1 LFQYPRAN
9 KKEKW
14 AIHIWLFGLGL
25 PFGKPFVSKSKSE
38 RNAKASKYEKK

>member
-9 KKEKW
+9 KKEK
-14 AIHIWLFGLGL
+14 WLFGLGL